1 MIAYFINGPCDR
13 QHRVVNTDRRYID
26 AKVAGIVY
34 RYEVMLGYG
43 DRLIY
48 AWNLS
53 LWQVLERVM
62 VAYCELEDEL

>member
-1 MIAYFINGPCDR
+1 M
-13 QHRVVNTDRRYID
+13 VNTDRRYID

-34 RYEVMLGYG
+34 RYEAMLSYG

-53 LWQVLERVM
+53 LWQVLDRVM
-62 VAYCELEDEL
+62 AAYCGLEDEL